1 MVKRWV
7 PRLPDKL
14 DTMELLTTVQKN
26 NVLSSMI
33 TIIENSREDILNANQ
48 QDLDAFH
55 REDRALYDRLVV
67 DAAKVDEMIQAIE
80 IVKSQE
86 DPIGQVRSSGVLDNG
101 LRIENRTAPFGTILI
116 IYESRPDV
124 TIEAAVLAFK
134 ANNKILLKGGKEAVN
149 TNRVLVD
156 CWHRALKEN
165 GLSAD
170 WIQLITLDR
179 EATREFLK
187 NPKEPIDLIVPRGGE
202 KLISFVKEHAQCAVL
217 VSGRG
222 NNFAYISSDADWEK
236 LQGVIVNAKTAKIS
250 ACNALDKVL
259 IDQNTPELAE
269 KLEQLT
275 AVLREHS
282 VQIVAE
288 ESLLPL
294 VKDAESIQDESV
306 WYEEFLA
313 PKICFGMIDGLESAI
328 AKINKYS
335 GGHSNVIL
343 TANQEKA
350 DKFMQQIDSA
360 AVYHNAST
368 RFTDGGAMG
377 VGAELAISTDKLHH
391 RGPLGLEQLVT
402 NKYYVYGDGQTR

>member
-1 MVKRWV
+1 
-7 PRLPDKL
+7 
-14 DTMELLTTVQKN
+14 MELLTTEQKN
-26 NVLSSMI
+26 NVLATMA
-33 TIIENSREDILNANQ
+33 TIVNERRNEILAANQ
-48 QDLDAFH
+48 QDLDAFT
-55 REDRALYDRLVV
+55 RDDRALYDRLVV
-67 DAAKVDEMIQAIE
+67 DNAKVDGMIAAIRTVE
-80 IVKSQE
+80 SQP
-86 DPIGQVRSSGVLDNG
+86 DPIDQVLTSGVLDNG

-134 ANNKILLKGGKEAVN
+134 ANNNILLKGGKEAVH

-156 CWHRALKEN
+156 CWHRALQDN
-165 GLSAD
+165 GLATD

-187 NPKEPIDLIVPRGGE
+187 NPTQQIDLIVPRGGE

-222 NNFAYISSDADWEK
+222 NNFAYIAPDADWDK
-236 LQGVIVNAKTAKIS
+236 VLPVVINSKTDKIS

-259 IDQNTPELAE
+259 VDEATPQLPEKLKQLGDALRAKSTQLIAE
-269 KLEQLT
+269 KP
-275 AVLREHS
+275 
-282 VQIVAE
+282 
-288 ESLLPL
+288 LLPL
-294 VKDAESIQDESV
+294 LDGADPIADESV

-313 PKICFGMIDGLESAI
+313 PKICFGMVNGLESAI
-328 AKINKYS
+328 DKINRYS
-335 GGHSNVIL
+335 GGHSTAIL
-343 TANQEKA
+343 TDDKEKA
-350 DKFMQQIDSA
+350 DAFMQQVDSA

-402 NKYYVYGDGQTR
+402 NKYYVYGNGQVR